1 MRYHREIDGT
11 HLGHGDCHHHHH
23 HHGMGTGKVLGWS
36 LLLTAAFV
44 VVEIAAGVQA
54 HSLALISDAGHNFTD
69 ALALALAAFGFYL
82 QSKPADDV
90 KTYGYQRAGVL
101 AAFVNA
107 LTLILLSGYI
117 FWESYRRLLQP
128 EPVHETTMMLV
139 AGIGLAVNLAIMFG
153 LERDKDD
160 LNIRAA
166 WIHML
171 GDALGSVAIIIGAV
185 VIRYTGWQWVDPILS
200 ILIGLLIVWTAWD
213 IIKES
218 LNILLEGLPTGLELQ
233 QVAAAL
239 KTVEGVIDVHDLHIW
254 TLGSN
259 AHALSTHVLIED
271 QPPSASETILRGLND
286 LLSNRFHIRHT
297 TIQFEHTRCTTAHN
311 GCSLADVHN

>member
-1 MRYHREIDGT
+1 M
-11 HLGHGDCHHHHH
+11 
-23 HHGMGTGKVLGWS
+23 WS
-36 LLLTAAFV
+36 LALTAGFV
-44 VVEIAAGVQA
+44 VFELAAGIQA

-69 ALALALAAFGFYL
+69 ALALGLAAFGYYL

-107 LTLILLSGYI
+107 LTLIVLAGYI
-117 FWESYRRLLQP
+117 FWESYQRLLRP
-128 EPVHETTMMLV
+128 EQVHETTMMVV
-139 AGIGLAVNLAIMFG
+139 AGAGLLVNSAIMFG
-153 LERDKDD
+153 LGRDKDD

-185 VIRYTGWQWVDPILS
+185 VIRYTGWLRVDPVLS
-200 ILIGLLIVWTAWD
+200 IIIGGLVVWTAWD

-218 LNILLEGLPTGLELQ
+218 LNILLEGLPSGVRLRDVT
-233 QVAAAL
+233 AAMRTA
-239 KTVEGVIDVHDLHIW
+239 EGVIDVHDLHIW

-259 AHALSTHVLIED
+259 VHALSCHVVIDD
-271 QPPSASETILRGLND
+271 QPPSSSEAILRRVND
-286 LLSNRFHIRHT
+286 VLCERFGIHHT
-297 TIQFEHTRCTTAHN
+297 TIQFEHTRCSLAES
-311 GCSLADVHN
+311 GCSLTPASC